1 MPDFPDGMP
10 QKIDLG
16 RLARVLIVGAVLVA
30 YANSL
35 AVPFILDDLGSIL
48 RNVHIRH
55 LWPLWETIHGTSRPV
70 VHLSLALNYALDGYN
85 VAGYHA
91 FNLAVHMLAA
101 LTLFGIVRRTLDPR
115 HGTSAPWLALIT
127 ALVWALHPLQTQS
140 VTYVIQRAESL
151 MGLFYLLT
159 LYCFI
164 RGVRDHRWYAAAVAC
179 CALGMACKPIMV
191 TAPLIVLL
199 YDRVFVAKSVT
210 QALRQRCWLYLGL
223 AATWVLLAWLLA
235 IGPREWEGSAGPGQ
249 VSFSTWEYLKTQP
262 GVILH
267 YLRLMLYPSPLC
279 LDYAWPVVRAA
290 SEIVPAALVI
300 AAMVAA
306 TPWAWMRKPWL
317 GFLGA
322 WFFLILA
329 PSSSAIPLADLA
341 FEHRV
346 YLPLAAVAALLVIGG
361 HELSRRVALPVK
373 LGVAALIVLGLGWG
387 TIHRNH
393 DYRSELSIWSDTVA
407 KRPNNW
413 RAQADLGVAL
423 ERDGRTTEAIARYQ
437 EAIRLKPDY
446 AIAHSNLGVALATQ
460 GHIEEAIAQF
470 DEALRLNPASASAL
484 YNLGLALA
492 KRGQPARAT
501 ACYRR
506 ALRVDPSFVLAR
518 TALASR

>member
-1 MPDFPDGMP
+1 MSDFPDGTLR
-10 QKIDLG
+10 KIDLG
-16 RLARVLIVGAVLVA
+16 RLAPVLIVGALLVA
-30 YANSL
+30 YVNSL
-35 AVPFILDDLGSIL
+35 AAPFILDDLRSIV

-55 LWPLWETIHGTSRPV
+55 LWPLGNTIQDTSRPV

-101 LTLFGIVRRTLDPR
+101 LTLFGIARRTLDA
-115 HGTSAPWLALIT
+115 HYGASARWLAVII

-164 RGVRDHRWYAAAVAC
+164 RGTHSEPWYVAALVC

-199 YDRVFVAKSVT
+199 YDRTFVAKSVME
-210 QALRQRCWLYLGL
+210 ALRQRCWFYLGL

-235 IGPREWEGSAGPGQ
+235 IGPREWQGSAGPGQ
-249 VSFSTWEYLKTQP
+249 VSFSTWEYLRTQP

-279 LDYAWPVVRAA
+279 LDYAWPMARTA
-290 SEIVPAALVI
+290 SEIAHQALVI
-300 AAMVAA
+300 TAMLAA
-306 TPWAWMRKPWL
+306 TAWAWMHKPWL

-346 YLPLAAVAALLVIGG
+346 YLSLAAVAALFVIGG
-361 HELSRRVALPVK
+361 YELCRRVALPVK
-373 LGVAALIVLGLGWG
+373 LGVAALVVLGLGCV
-387 TIHRNH
+387 TIHRNL

-413 RAQADLGVAL
+413 RAQSDLGVAL
-423 ERDGRTTEAIARYQ
+423 ERDGRTTEAMVHYE

-446 AIAHSNLGVALATQ
+446 AIAHSNLGVALAKQ
-460 GHIEEAIAQF
+460 GQIEEAVAQF
-470 DEALRLNPASASAL
+470 DEALRLEPASANAL
-484 YNLGLALA
+484 YNLGLAFA
-492 KRGQPARAT
+492 KRGQSVRAT
-501 ACYRR
+501 SCYRR
-506 ALRVDPSFVLAR
+506 ALLVDPYF
-518 TALASR
+518 ALAWNALAKR